1 MSREAM
7 NPIDFS
13 APAGSTVALNGRAGD
28 LSQLSTP
35 ESLGV
40 RDFFDYSLVI
50 DARSPREFAEDHL
63 PGAVNLPVVDDFQY
77 AEVGTRHRTDKHG
90 AYLIGV
96 EYSLRNIAD
105 QIKPL
110 ISRYGESDRFLVYC
124 FRGGKRS
131 RLWADSLR
139 TIGFQVDVLAGGWKR
154 YRQWVRES
162 LHALPDRFTFRVL
175 AGPTGCGKTRLLAAL
190 AKQGEQVL
198 DLEAMAAHR
207 GSLLGKLPDTPQPTQ
222 KSFDSGLL
230 QALRRLDPAKLVW
243 IEAESKKIGNLQLP
257 EGLFDR
263 MHKSQLI
270 ELDAPMPER
279 VKLWREDYPHFADD
293 LVGMVQKLQPLKPL
307 VGGQVL
313 SKWEA
318 LATQG
323 ATDALFESIM
333 REHYDPCYQRSTR
346 SNYQRAASHD
356 RLALQGLASR
366 DLAAAAHA
374 LAGIVFV
381 SEPAVGSDPPIDGY
395 ARDASS

>member
-13 APAGSTVALNGRAGD
+13 APAGSTVALDGRAGD
-28 LSQLSTP
+28 LSQLSST

-40 RDFFDYSLVI
+40 RDFCDYSLVI

-63 PGAVNLPVVDDFQY
+63 PGAVNLPVVDDLQY

-90 AYLIGV
+90 AYLVGV

-131 RLWADSLR
+131 RLWADNLR

-190 AKQGEQVL
+190 ANQGEQVL

-207 GSLLGKLPDTPQPTQ
+207 GSLLGMLPGTPQPTQ
-222 KSFDSGLL
+222 KAFDSALL
-230 QALRRLDPAKLVW
+230 QALRRVEPAKPVW

-257 EGLFDR
+257 QGLFDR
-263 MHKSQLI
+263 MHRSRLI

-323 ATDALFESIM
+323 ATDALFECIM

-346 SNYQRAASHD
+346 SNYQSAASRHRVSLNSLD
-356 RLALQGLASR
+356 SR
-366 DLAAAAHA
+366 ELAAAAHA
-374 LAGIVFV
+374 LASAAFV
-381 SEPAVGSDPPIDGY
+381 SEPALGSDPSIDGR
-395 ARDASS
+395 AGNASS